1 MEVSAQR
8 RVSRTTLCTGVA
20 WSLLGPHNLLESA
33 ACVGGKRV
41 IMVRARELISPTIQV
56 VSAGIGAAVG
66 GPLGAA
72 FGGCIGGALGA
83 STAKLVETSSEKA
96 VEKFFETTGNSLA
109 EKLKAPSP
117 RLEAVYREALR
128 RSLKQIRPQIGG
140 DVGTWFDNW
149 ERGLAASTS
158 LDLPPVG
165 PHRIFREN
173 PNALLRRTME
183 HLDRHGAATLQPSP
197 SITAGFRSMPDALYS
212 ELEHRLPGQF
222 EANFRRVVTE
232 PDYKD
237 AWNEAI
243 LAFQDSFAETLER
256 IGQQTKRID
265 QRTERIDR
273 RTESMQAQLAELPAV
288 VKAQLAE
295 LIGPVIK
302 DAGLREAV
310 EQSGASK
317 EKDDQIPWNPTW
329 VPQRFA
335 LDVRI
340 GGEASIDE
348 LKPITPVLVRFARS
362 PSRRW
367 RDPKIGSIALRD
379 QDDKT
384 ASARPISP
392 LLWRNLSGRNRGS
405 IIPLQQEWAG
415 WPLCIPS
422 YEIPVEWRLE
432 SYVYSPPWREVK
444 DHIVREFLKACEH
457 KHIECR
463 VISLNQERGK
473 WKLLVHSDDYDEF
486 LRMHWP
492 YYKALEGVLTR
503 GEYYRVASGL
513 HSSPRPIAE
522 AIVSSARFQDWLTQ
536 THGERFQ
543 QRPIHW
549 PDVSLMLAGIIEREG
564 ESIRRVESQGSRT

>member
-1 MEVSAQR
+1 
-8 RVSRTTLCTGVA
+8 
-20 WSLLGPHNLLESA
+20 
-33 ACVGGKRV
+33 
-41 IMVRARELISPTIQV
+41 MVRARELISPAIHIAT
-56 VSAGIGAAVG
+56 AGLGAAVG
-66 GPLGAA
+66 GPLGGVL
-72 FGGCIGGALGA
+72 GGWIGGALGA
-83 STAKLVETSSEKA
+83 STAALVEKFGEKA
-96 VEKFFETTGNSLA
+96 VEKFFETTGNSLS

-128 RSLKQIRPQIGG
+128 RSLAQIRPQIGG
-140 DVGTWFDNW
+140 DVGTWFDDW
-149 ERGLAASTS
+149 ERCLAASKS
-158 LDLPPVG
+158 LELPSVD
-165 PHRIFREN
+165 PHRVLRKN
-173 PNALLRRTME
+173 RDDLLRRTME
-183 HLDRHGAATLQPSP
+183 RLDRQGEAMLQSGL
-197 SITAGFRSMPDALYS
+197 SITPGFRRMPDALYS
-212 ELEHRLPGQF
+212 ELEYRLPGRF
-222 EANFRRVVTE
+222 EANFRNVVTE

-243 LAFQDSFAETLER
+243 LIFHESLAAAIER
-256 IGQQTKRID
+256 IGEQTKSID
-265 QRTERIDR
+265 ERTERM
-273 RTESMQAQLAELPAV
+273 EAKL
-288 VKAQLAE
+288 
-295 LIGPVIK
+295 
-302 DAGLREAV
+302 DALVAHTLNAARQREEV
-310 EQSGASK
+310 ERAGASK
-317 EKDDQIPWNPTW
+317 EKDDQIPWDPNW